1 MLMMVVSGGG
11 GLSGDSPPPQDDG
24 KGRGPDPTN
33 LHNTVVMIKS
43 SSLQYLAYFGYF
55 GPRPHHPTLTL
66 ALL

>member
-33 LHNTVVMIKS
+33 PHNTIIIMFNSAFI
-43 SSLQYLAYFGYF
+43 
-55 GPRPHHPTLTL
+55 
-66 ALL
+66 

>member
-33 LHNTVVMIKS
+33 PHNTIIIRFNS
-43 SSLQYLAYFGYF
+43 ACI
-55 GPRPHHPTLTL
+55 
-66 ALL
+66 